1 MSSGKI
7 VKGIV
12 LAGGLGTRLYPT
24 TRVVSKHLLPIYD
37 KPMVFYPLSSLMLAG
52 IRNILVIGTPQDLP
66 IYRQLLGDGTELG
79 ISLSYA
85 PQPSPGGIAQA
96 FIIGQNFVGS
106 DSVTLILGDNIFYG
120 QGLSG
125 FLQRVVVDN
134 KGATIFGY
142 AVKEPER
149 YGVAEFDKEGH
160 LIAIVE
166 KPREPKS
173 SYAITGL
180 YVYDNEV
187 LDIAAALKPSARG
200 ELEIT
205 DVNMEYLRRGRL
217 RFIKFG
223 RGVAWLDTGT
233 FDALL
238 ETAQYFAAVERR
250 QGLKV
255 ACLEEVA
262 YRMGYIDAEQ
272 VRKLAEKYNGDYRT
286 YLHNIASE
294 SNDSTQV

>member
-1 MSSGKI
+1 M

-12 LAGGLGTRLYPT
+12 LAGGLGTRLYPM
-24 TRVVSKHLLPIYD
+24 TRVISKHLLPIYD

-52 IRNILVIGTPQDLP
+52 IRDILLISTPEDLP
-66 IYRQLLGDGTELG
+66 LYRQLLGDGSELG

-85 PQPSPGGIAQA
+85 PQPNPGGIAQA
-96 FIIGQNFVGS
+96 LIIGRKFVGS
-106 DSVTLILGDNIFYG
+106 EPVTLILGDNIFYG

-125 FLQRVVVDN
+125 FLQRAVAEND
-134 KGATIFGY
+134 GATIFGY
-142 AVKEPER
+142 AVKEPGR
-149 YGVAEFDKEGH
+149 YGVAEFDNDGR
-160 LIAIVE
+160 LVAIVE

-180 YVYDNEV
+180 YVYDNKV
-187 LDIAAALKPSARG
+187 LDIAGALKPSARG

-233 FDALL
+233 PDALL
-238 ETAQYFAAVERR
+238 ETAQYFAAIERR

-262 YRMGYIDAEQ
+262 YRMGYIDAQQ
-272 VRKLAEKYNGDYRT
+272 VKKLSEKFNGDYQT
-286 YLHNIASE
+286 YLQNIASE
-294 SNDSTQV
+294 PPDSSQA